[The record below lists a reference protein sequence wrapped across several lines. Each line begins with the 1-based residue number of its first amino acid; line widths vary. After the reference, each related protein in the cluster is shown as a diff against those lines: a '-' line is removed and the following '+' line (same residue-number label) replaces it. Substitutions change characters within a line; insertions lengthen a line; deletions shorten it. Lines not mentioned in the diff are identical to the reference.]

1 LTARAFASAQRAL
14 HGRSVDERFVGHN
27 PLVRLCRV
35 ISDLALGGRL
45 NGKAAAIQATRGAR
59 RKAARAP

>member
-14 HGRSVDERFVGHN
+14 HGHSVDERFVGHN
-27 PLVRLCRV
+27 PLVRLRRI